1 MQRKRRLGLVLAALL
16 LTATGCGQCAVG
28 QGITQTMIIGS
39 DATCLP
45 IGLGFLCIMLALILM
60 PYIGGGMG
68 NGREG

>member
-1 MQRKRRLGLVLAALL
+1 
-16 LTATGCGQCAVG
+16 
-28 QGITQTMIIGS
+28 MIIGS

>member
-1 MQRKRRLGLVLAALL
+1 MKNKRLLIPVIVALM
-16 LTATGCGQCAVG
+16 LTGTACGQCAVG